1 MSGQPK
7 LSSRLSSLN
16 MFGKFTSRPPPPVE
30 KDPWYQTGG
39 SKSAVSLAP
48 SQALSM
54 HAPSIASMSV
64 ETLQLPQTPL
74 CISAAHSQCDLS
86 RTMSPASTRSRTT
99 TMTTVTAQSHASE
112 HGSFRRGISKLSSS
126 LGKKSRLFL
135 RANSSRTTL
144 SVDSTRV
151 SQDGIASDSDGDGLI
166 SWPQNVKHDL
176 HVDEGLANLP
186 PEWMDQLRQEG
197 FKDTDVLSIHSRR
210 NRTTYLKNHPDVSV
224 DVLRARANN
233 SPYTPTSTSTSPN
246 SLSPLPKSALP
257 ARSTSLRRP
266 TTSSSTSVTT
276 SARSGGSSRSPDSTS
291 PPSSYGFSSSGAPSD
306 SSVSSRAPSPYADG
320 DSDECPD
327 PGTATATHFAV
338 SATRL
343 SVRASRVLPRLDSP
357 SEDPPAHTP
366 PSRAATLT
374 FVVTNP
380 TPPSPPPAYDH
391 LESSSAQTQTFPRE
405 EKTDPSRDDR
415 RTGGFD
421 AQQPERRSED
431 TLTPEVLL
439 ISENNDAAR
448 SERALHSEASHCNGS
463 ETSPPP
469 FRLHL
474 QKPSRDESSS
484 TSPSDSPVNKTT
496 SLPPRLS
503 LHQDDLSS
511 WSAELFSVISTPDPV
526 HKTFAEASS
535 PSVPVS
541 RPRPTVDPVPAV
553 SAKTTSPKTR
563 KAPVPPLVLT
573 RANDIPRVTIETDD
587 DDSIETG
594 SDIVEHAVGTSTTP
608 LFNEVLSLVKPNAS
622 SSPNVSPPLTSTY
635 PYLPDPPPLS
645 SPNRSPIAS
654 NSQPEPSLSPSHSP
668 NVTYEFLNEH
678 YDPHRDSTVS
688 SSAGSRES
696 QATISASSRW
706 SRATTVR
713 DVRDAT
719 IGVAHVRKPS
729 VANAM
734 TVPAPVAGRHSPQ
747 PSTST
752 IQSEGSGN
760 GSGSNGSR
768 PLSSASSDGMNI
780 PTAADFPLPPPS
792 PGAFSIS
799 SVQPSPMSGK
809 FSVISDDVCLPYT
822 VGDSGVS
829 VNRVS
834 SPTASV
840 RSSQL
845 SSRSGSSS
853 SSSQVNP
860 LSVTSGSDE
869 HHDGSAVHV
878 ELRYAEGNILSPTG
892 STVSEVD
899 AMKWSAERKK
909 LSPPARMDI
918 APRIFTT
925 AADNDDEQ
933 DAVSCFG
940 RGSDVPDGASTVVEW
955 LDDTPSPQFDPNDKP
970 IRDSGTLYNLIGEPS
985 PHVLLHSNALDKD
998 RQGSP
1003 QMERPSLQI
1012 NGIVASGS
1020 PDKPLPRLS
1029 PGSAGGSLTASAST
1043 SPSSGTPSPSPSP
1056 SPMDRYRGWVSEVV
1070 APLEEFI
1077 DHMVDPRE
1085 LYTDLQ
1091 EIAEGESG
1099 SVFSATVAPPPSPKT
1114 RSKMSV
1120 RDVKARRSGKA
1131 AVKQVP
1137 LLPGGSP
1144 KLEDLRK
1151 ELMLVSRVSHMNI
1164 LSMDALYVDLV
1175 EDSLWI
1181 EMELMER
1188 SLADVLALAEEGLVL
1203 EEVIIARF
1211 TGDILGALTHLET
1224 LGIVHRD
1231 VRSDNLLVN
1240 SQGVLKLADFSNA
1253 LLVDATYPTYTEP
1266 AGVIYWQAP
1275 EMRTGSYDARKV
1287 DVWSAGATAWEMAE
1301 AEPPFMNTD
1310 ISDPRQLPQRWP
1322 TLSRFDTYSRSFHD
1336 FLHLCSNPPS
1346 SRPTANDLLTTPFIR
1361 SSCARSLIV
1370 DLMAQC
1376 KTIEERRLRRTSSD
1390 SQGTILS

>member
-16 MFGKFTSRPPPPVE
+16 MFGKFSSRPPPPVE

-54 HAPSIASMSV
+54 HASSIASMSV

-86 RTMSPASTRSRTT
+86 RTMTPVSTRSRTT
-99 TMTTVTAQSHASE
+99 TMTAMTAQSQVSE
-112 HGSFRRGISKLSSS
+112 HGSFRRGLSKLSSS

-144 SVDSTRV
+144 SVDSKRA
-151 SQDGIASDSDGDGLI
+151 SQDGIGSDSDGDGSI

-176 HVDEGLANLP
+176 HIDEGLANLP
-186 PEWMDQLRQEG
+186 PEWMDKLRQEG
-197 FKDTDVLSIHSRR
+197 FKDADVLSIHSRR

-224 DVLRARANN
+224 DILRARANN
-233 SPYTPTSTSTSPN
+233 SPYTPTSTCASPN
-246 SLSPLPKSALP
+246 SLSPLPKSSLP

-266 TTSSSTSVTT
+266 TTCTSDSSTSVTT

-306 SSVSSRAPSPYADG
+306 SSVSSRAPSLYADG

-327 PGTATATHFAV
+327 PGTATVAHFAV
-338 SATRL
+338 SATRP
-343 SVRASRVLPRLDSP
+343 SVSASRVLPRLDSTC
-357 SEDPPAHTP
+357 EDLPAHTP

-391 LESSSAQTQTFPRE
+391 LESGAQTQTFSRE
-405 EKTDPSRDDR
+405 EKSDLPRDDAR
-415 RTGGFD
+415 MGGSD

-439 ISENNDAAR
+439 ISENSDAAR
-448 SERALHSEASHCNGS
+448 SERVLQSEASRLNGS
-463 ETSPPP
+463 KASPPS

-484 TSPSDSPVNKTT
+484 TSPSNSPINKTT

-535 PSVPVS
+535 PSAPVS
-541 RPRPTVDPVPAV
+541 RPRPTVHPVPAV
-553 SAKTTSPKTR
+553 STKTISPKTR
-563 KAPVPPLVLT
+563 KGSVPPLVLT
-573 RANDIPRVTIETDD
+573 RANDIPRVIIETDD

-594 SDIVEHAVGTSTTP
+594 SDTVEHGAGTSTTP
-608 LFNEVLSLVKPNAS
+608 LFNEVLSLVKSNAS
-622 SSPNVSPPLTSTY
+622 TSPNVSPPLTSTY

-645 SPNRSPIAS
+645 SPKRSPTVI
-654 NSQPEPSLSPSHSP
+654 NPQREPSPSPSHSP
-668 NVTYEFLNEH
+668 NATYEFLNEH
-678 YDPHRDSTVS
+678 YDPHRDSTAS
-688 SSAGSRES
+688 SSGGSRES
-696 QATISASSRW
+696 QATISTSSRW

-768 PLSSASSDGMNI
+768 PLSSASSDGVSI

-792 PGAFSIS
+792 PGDFSIS
-799 SVQPSPMSGK
+799 SVQVSPMSGK

-822 VGDSGVS
+822 VGDPGVS
-829 VNRVS
+829 VGRVS

-840 RSSQL
+840 RSSQ
-845 SSRSGSSS
+845 SSSGSGSSS

-869 HHDGSAVHV
+869 HHAVHV
-878 ELRYAEGNILSPTG
+878 ELRYVEGSVLSPTG

-899 AMKWSAERKK
+899 ATKWSAEHKK
-909 LSPPARMDI
+909 LNPPVRIDI

-933 DAVSCFG
+933 DTVSCLG
-940 RGSDVPDGASTVVEW
+940 RGSDVPDGASAVVEW

-970 IRDSGTLYNLIGEPS
+970 IRDSGTLYNLVGEPS
-985 PHVLLHSNALDKD
+985 PHVLLHPNAADKE

-1003 QMERPSLQI
+1003 QTKRPSLQI
-1012 NGIVASGS
+1012 NGIATPGS

-1029 PGSAGGSLTASAST
+1029 PTSTGGSLVSSASA
-1043 SPSSGTPSPSPSP
+1043 SPSSGTPSPSP

-1077 DHMVDPRE
+1077 DHTVDPRE

-1099 SVFSATVAPPPSPKT
+1099 SVFSATISFPPSPKT
-1114 RSKMSV
+1114 RSKISV
-1120 RDVKARRSGKA
+1120 KDTKARSSGKV

-1151 ELMLVSRVSHMNI
+1151 ELMLVSRVSHTNI

-1188 SLADVLALAEEGLVL
+1188 SLADVLALVEEGLVL
-1203 EEVIIARF
+1203 EENVIARF
-1211 TGDILGALTHLET
+1211 TGDILGALAHLET

-1253 LLVDATYPTYTEP
+1253 LLVDPTYPTYTEA

-1301 AEPPFMNTD
+1301 AEPPFMNMD

-1322 TLSRFDTYSRSFHD
+1322 TFPRSDSYSRSFHD
-1336 FLHLCSNPPS
+1336 FLHLCSDPPS
-1346 SRPTANDLLTTPFIR
+1346 SRPSANDLITTPFIR
-1361 SSCARSLIV
+1361 SSCARSLVV

-1376 KTIEERRLRRTSSD
+1376 RTIEERRLRRTSSD

>member
-16 MFGKFTSRPPPPVE
+16 MFGKFTSSRPPPPVE

-54 HAPSIASMSV
+54 HASSIASMSV

-74 CISAAHSQCDLS
+74 SISAAHSQCDLS
-86 RTMSPASTRSRTT
+86 RTMTPASTRSRTT
-99 TMTTVTAQSHASE
+99 TMTAVTAQSQVSE
-112 HGSFRRGISKLSSS
+112 HGSFRRGLSKLSSS
-126 LGKKSRLFL
+126 LGKKSRMFL

-144 SVDSTRV
+144 SADSTRV
-151 SQDGIASDSDGDGLI
+151 SQEGIASDSDGDGSI

-176 HVDEGLANLP
+176 HIDEGLANLP
-186 PEWMDQLRQEG
+186 LEWMDKLRQEG

-224 DVLRARANN
+224 DILRARANN
-233 SPYTPTSTSTSPN
+233 SPYTPTSTCASPN

-266 TTSSSTSVTT
+266 TTGTSDSSTSITT

-306 SSVSSRAPSPYADG
+306 SSVSSRASSPYADG
-320 DSDECPD
+320 DSDESLD
-327 PGTATATHFAV
+327 PGTATAAHFAV
-338 SATRL
+338 SATRS
-343 SVRASRVLPRLDSP
+343 SVSASRVLPRLDRP
-357 SEDPPAHTP
+357 SEDPSAHTP

-391 LESSSAQTQTFPRE
+391 LESGSAQTQTFRRDENP
-405 EKTDPSRDDR
+405 DPLRDDR
-415 RTGGFD
+415 RAGGSD
-421 AQQPERRSED
+421 AQQSERRSED

-448 SERALHSEASHCNGS
+448 SERVLQSEASGLDES
-463 ETSPPP
+463 KASSPS

-474 QKPSRDESSS
+474 QKPSRDESS
-484 TSPSDSPVNKTT
+484 PSDSPINKTT

-535 PSVPVS
+535 PSAHVS
-541 RPRPTVDPVPAV
+541 RPKFPTVNPVSAV
-553 SAKTTSPKTR
+553 SAKITSPKTR
-563 KAPVPPLVLT
+563 APVPPLILT
-573 RANDIPRVTIETDD
+573 PANDIPRVTIETDE

-594 SDIVEHAVGTSTTP
+594 SDTVEHGTGTSTTP
-608 LFNEVLSLVKPNAS
+608 LFNEVLSLVRPNAS
-622 SSPNVSPPLTSTY
+622 TSPNSSPPLTSTY

-645 SPNRSPIAS
+645 SPKLSPTA
-654 NSQPEPSLSPSHSP
+654 NNTQREPSPSPHSPSA
-668 NVTYEFLNEH
+668 TYEFLNEH
-678 YDPHRDSTVS
+678 YDPYRDSTVS

-696 QATISASSRW
+696 QATISTSSRW

-792 PGAFSIS
+792 PGDFSFS

-809 FSVISDDVCLPYT
+809 FSVISDDVCLPYA
-822 VGDSGVS
+822 VEDSGAS
-829 VNRVS
+829 VDRVS
-834 SPTASV
+834 SPTVSV
-840 RSSQL
+840 RSSR
-845 SSRSGSSS
+845 SSSGSGSSS

-878 ELRYAEGNILSPTG
+878 ELRYAESNVLSPTG

-899 AMKWSAERKK
+899 AAKWSTEHNK
-909 LSPPARMDI
+909 LSPPARIDI

-933 DAVSCFG
+933 DAVGCFE
-940 RGSDVPDGASTVVEW
+940 RGSDVPDGASAVVEW
-955 LDDTPSPQFDPNDKP
+955 LDDTPSPQFDPNDRP
-970 IRDSGTLYNLIGEPS
+970 IRDSGTLYNLVGEPS
-985 PHVLLHSNALDKD
+985 PQVLLHPNAADKD

-1003 QMERPSLQI
+1003 QTKRPSLQI
-1012 NGIVASGS
+1012 NGIVAPES

-1029 PGSAGGSLTASAST
+1029 PASTGGSLTSSASV
-1043 SPSSGTPSPSPSP
+1043 SPSSATPSPSP

-1077 DHMVDPRE
+1077 DHTVDPRE

-1099 SVFSATVAPPPSPKT
+1099 SVFSATIVSPPSPKT
-1114 RSKMSV
+1114 GSKTSV
-1120 RDVKARRSGKA
+1120 RDAKARSSGKV

-1151 ELMLVSRVSHMNI
+1151 ELMLVSRVSHTNI

-1188 SLADVLALAEEGLVL
+1188 SLADVLALVEEGLVL
-1203 EEVIIARF
+1203 EEKVIARF

-1253 LLVDATYPTYTEP
+1253 LLVDPTYPTYTEP

-1287 DVWSAGATAWEMAE
+1287 DIWSAGATAWEMAE
-1301 AEPPFMNTD
+1301 AEPPFINAD

-1322 TLSRFDTYSRSFHD
+1322 TLSQSDSYSRSFHD
-1336 FLHLCSNPPS
+1336 FLVLCSNPPS
-1346 SRPTANDLLTTPFIR
+1346 SRPSANDLLTTPFIR
-1361 SSCARSLIV
+1361 SSCARPLIV
-1370 DLMAQC
+1370 DIMAQC
-1376 KTIEERRLRRTSSD
+1376 RTIEERRLRRTSSD